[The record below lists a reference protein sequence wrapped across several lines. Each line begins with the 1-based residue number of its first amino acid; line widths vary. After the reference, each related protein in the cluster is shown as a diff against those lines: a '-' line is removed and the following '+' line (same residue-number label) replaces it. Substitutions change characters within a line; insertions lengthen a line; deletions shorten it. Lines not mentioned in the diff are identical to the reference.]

1 MILSRK
7 WLNEFVDVSDI
18 SDREFDEAMT
28 LSGSKV
34 ETVTALDE
42 SLKNVVVG
50 KILSMEKHPDSDHMW
65 ICQIDV
71 GQAEPTQIVT
81 GAWNIHVGDLVP
93 VAQHKSLLPNGT
105 KIEKGK
111 LRGVV
116 SNGMLC
122 SLKELGLTAEHDYPY
137 AVITPAALLND
148 YKPLDPEKPSI
159 PADIKAG
166 DKVFGPVVCGKVL
179 ECETQSYGQYHTTLD
194 IGGATASPDTACS
207 NLHAGDLV
215 AYNTKT
221 DSICTLED
229 LHAEQKEFPHC
240 IADGIFVLNEDVK
253 PGDDMAVVIGA
264 DDHVVEFEITPN
276 RPDCLSVIGLARE
289 ASATFGRPLKLHTP
303 EVKGCGGSIAEL
315 VDIDIED
322 GDLCPRYTA
331 RMVKNVKIQPSPA
344 WMRERLRNSGV
355 RPINNIVDITNYVML
370 EYGQPMHAFDFSC
383 VEGNHIIVRTAREG
397 ETIQTLDGNQRKL
410 TTSMLCICDEN
421 RPVCVAGVMGGA
433 NSEIVGDTAWSS
445 LNPLTSTAPL
455 STAPPPH

>member
-71 GQAEPTQIVT
+71 GQAAPTQIVT

-122 SLKELGLTAEHDYPY
+122 SLKELSLTAEHDYPY

-194 IGGATASPDTACS
+194 IGGGETRTVVSGIAKWYNPEDMPGRTVVLVKNLPPRKMRGVVSEGMLLCASDDEG
-207 NLHAGDLV
+207 NLKLLTVDGG
-215 AYNTKT
+215 
-221 DSICTLED
+221 
-229 LHAEQKEFPHC
+229 EF
-240 IADGIFVLNEDVK
+240 K
-253 PGDDMAVVIGA
+253 PGAEIG
-264 DDHVVEFEITPN
+264 
-276 RPDCLSVIGLARE
+276 
-289 ASATFGRPLKLHTP
+289 
-303 EVKGCGGSIAEL
+303 
-315 VDIDIED
+315 
-322 GDLCPRYTA
+322 
-331 RMVKNVKIQPSPA
+331 
-344 WMRERLRNSGV
+344 
-355 RPINNIVDITNYVML
+355 
-370 EYGQPMHAFDFSC
+370 
-383 VEGNHIIVRTAREG
+383 
-397 ETIQTLDGNQRKL
+397 
-410 TTSMLCICDEN
+410 
-421 RPVCVAGVMGGA
+421 
-433 NSEIVGDTAWSS
+433 
-445 LNPLTSTAPL
+445 
-455 STAPPPH
+455 

>member
-122 SLKELGLTAEHDYPY
+122 SLKELSLTAEHDYPY
-137 AVITPAALLND
+137 AVITPRR
-148 YKPLDPEKPSI
+148 
-159 PADIKAG
+159 PA
-166 DKVFGPVVCGKVL
+166 
-179 ECETQSYGQYHTTLD
+179 
-194 IGGATASPDTACS
+194 
-207 NLHAGDLV
+207 
-215 AYNTKT
+215 
-221 DSICTLED
+221 
-229 LHAEQKEFPHC
+229 
-240 IADGIFVLNEDVK
+240 
-253 PGDDMAVVIGA
+253 
-264 DDHVVEFEITPN
+264 
-276 RPDCLSVIGLARE
+276 
-289 ASATFGRPLKLHTP
+289 
-303 EVKGCGGSIAEL
+303 
-315 VDIDIED
+315 
-322 GDLCPRYTA
+322 
-331 RMVKNVKIQPSPA
+331 
-344 WMRERLRNSGV
+344 ERLQG
-355 RPINNIVDITNYVML
+355 L
-370 EYGQPMHAFDFSC
+370 
-383 VEGNHIIVRTAREG
+383 
-397 ETIQTLDGNQRKL
+397 
-410 TTSMLCICDEN
+410 
-421 RPVCVAGVMGGA
+421 
-433 NSEIVGDTAWSS
+433 
-445 LNPLTSTAPL
+445 
-455 STAPPPH
+455 

>member
-93 VAQHKSLLPNGT
+93 VAQHKSLLPGGT

-122 SLKELGLTAEHDYPY
+122 SLKELSLTAEHDYPY

-179 ECETQSYGQYHTTLD
+179 ECEAQSYGQYHTTSGHRRRHRLSRHRLLQPPCGRS
-194 IGGATASPDTACS
+194 GGLQHQDRFH
-207 NLHAGDLV
+207 LHAGGSPRGAEGV
-215 AYNTKT
+215 PP
-221 DSICTLED
+221 
-229 LHAEQKEFPHC
+229 LHRRRHLRAERGCE
-240 IADGIFVLNEDVK
+240 
-253 PGDDMAVVIGA
+253 
-264 DDHVVEFEITPN
+264 
-276 RPDCLSVIGLARE
+276 ARRRYGQGHRR
-289 ASATFGRPLKLHTP
+289 GRS
-303 EVKGCGGSIAEL
+303 CGG
-315 VDIDIED
+315 V
-322 GDLCPRYTA
+322 
-331 RMVKNVKIQPSPA
+331 
-344 WMRERLRNSGV
+344 
-355 RPINNIVDITNYVML
+355 
-370 EYGQPMHAFDFSC
+370 
-383 VEGNHIIVRTAREG
+383 
-397 ETIQTLDGNQRKL
+397 
-410 TTSMLCICDEN
+410 
-421 RPVCVAGVMGGA
+421 
-433 NSEIVGDTAWSS
+433 
-445 LNPLTSTAPL
+445 
-455 STAPPPH
+455 

>member
-93 VAQHKSLLPNGT
+93 VALHKSLLPGGV

-111 LRGVV
+111 LRGVL

-122 SLKELGLTAEHDYPY
+122 SLKELNLTAEHDYPY

-179 ECETQSYGQYHTTLD
+179 KCEAQSYGQYHTTLAVSYTHLD
-194 IGGATASPDTACS
+194 VYKRQESPSSAVHSSTAACTA
-207 NLHAGDLV
+207 
-215 AYNTKT
+215 
-221 DSICTLED
+221 
-229 LHAEQKEFPHC
+229 
-240 IADGIFVLNEDVK
+240 
-253 PGDDMAVVIGA
+253 
-264 DDHVVEFEITPN
+264 
-276 RPDCLSVIGLARE
+276 
-289 ASATFGRPLKLHTP
+289 ASASVRSLSSTRTF
-303 EVKGCGGSIAEL
+303 
-315 VDIDIED
+315 
-322 GDLCPRYTA
+322 
-331 RMVKNVKIQPSPA
+331 
-344 WMRERLRNSGV
+344 
-355 RPINNIVDITNYVML
+355 
-370 EYGQPMHAFDFSC
+370 FS
-383 VEGNHIIVRTAREG
+383 T
-397 ETIQTLDGNQRKL
+397 
-410 TTSMLCICDEN
+410 
-421 RPVCVAGVMGGA
+421 
-433 NSEIVGDTAWSS
+433 
-445 LNPLTSTAPL
+445 
-455 STAPPPH
+455 